1 VSSVCYYY
9 NFFLK
14 KLDFVINKVV
24 LLQYQNNIKMN
35 TKMKQENN
43 FTPKSGYLFLAIIFI
58 LLAAVISLALTL
70 DLAWIFTFIIIPFF
84 MLPGFMIVNPNESMV
99 LVLFGN
105 YVGTIKDNGF
115 FWANPF
121 LVKRKISLRA
131 RNLDSEPIK
140 VNDKVGNPIMI
151 GIVLVWKVENT
162 FRAAF
167 EVDDYVHFVEIQSE
181 SAIRKLAGHYP
192 YDNFD
197 DAQSE
202 ISLRSGGEEVHHVL
216 ETELRERLSIAG
228 IHIIEARI
236 SYLAYSAEIAGAMLR
251 RQQATAIVAARIKI
265 VEGAVSMVEMALEQL
280 SRKNI
285 IELDEDKKAAMVSNL
300 MVVLCSD
307 KDAAPVIN
315 AGTLHQ

>member
-1 VSSVCYYY
+1 MKKEF
-9 NFFLK
+9 NFP
-14 KLDFVINKVV
+14 
-24 LLQYQNNIKMN
+24 
-35 TKMKQENN
+35 
-43 FTPKSGYLFLAIIFI
+43 PKSGYLFLVIVI
-58 LLAAVISLALTL
+58 LLIGAAITLALML
-70 DLAWIFTFIIIPFF
+70 DKAWIFAFLAIPVF
-84 MLPGFMIVNPNESMV
+84 MMPGFMIVNPNESMV
-99 LVLFGN
+99 LVLFGS
-105 YVGTIKDNGF
+105 YVGTVKRNGF

-121 LVKRKISLRA
+121 YARKKISLRA

-162 FRAAF
+162 FQAAF
-167 EVDDYVHFVEIQSE
+167 EVDDYVHFVDIQSE

-197 DAQSE
+197 DEEAE
-202 ISLRSGGEEVHHVL
+202 ISLRSGGEEVNHVL
-216 ETELRERLSIAG
+216 EEELRERLAIAG
-228 IHIIEARI
+228 IHVIEARI
-236 SYLAYSAEIAGAMLR
+236 SYLAYASEIAGAMLR

-280 SRKNI
+280 SKKNI
-285 IELDEDKKAAMVSNL
+285 IELDEEKKATMVSNL

-315 AGTLHQ
+315 TGTLHQ

>member
-1 VSSVCYYY
+1 MEKEI
-9 NFFLK
+9 NFR
-14 KLDFVINKVV
+14 
-24 LLQYQNNIKMN
+24 
-35 TKMKQENN
+35 
-43 FTPKSGYLFLAIIFI
+43 PKNGYLFLVIAII
-58 LLAAVISLALTL
+58 LLAGIITPAVLL
-70 DLAWIFTFIIIPFF
+70 DKAWIIAFIVVPFF
-84 MLPGFMIVNPNESMV
+84 LMPGFMVVNPNESMV
-99 LVLFGN
+99 LVLFGD
-105 YVGTIKDNGF
+105 YVGSIKDNGF

-121 LVKRKISLRA
+121 YVKKKISLRA

-151 GIVLVWKVENT
+151 GIVLVWKVEDT

-167 EVDDYVHFVEIQSE
+167 EVDDYAHFVEIQSE

-197 DAQSE
+197 DAQAE
-202 ISLRSGGEEVHHVL
+202 ISLRAGGEEVNHVL
-216 ETELRERLSIAG
+216 ENELRERLSIAG
-228 IHIIEARI
+228 IHVIEARI
-236 SYLAYSAEIAGAMLR
+236 SYLAYAAEIAGAMLR

-280 SRKNI
+280 SKKHI
-285 IELDEDKKAAMVSNL
+285 IDLDEDKKATMVSNL